1 MFFCYDED
9 KKFTGSFNPTKCNAN
24 KMLEKHL
31 ENYFF
36 LKFILAKSDRPT
48 EKAQA
53 SRELDICN
61 RKIKFWQKQ
70 DSYSETL
77 FQKSVNRYKQDYQGA
92 I

>member
-9 KKFTGSFNPTKCNAN
+9 KKFTGSFNPTKCDAN

-36 LKFILAKSDRPT
+36 LKFILTNSDRGR
-48 EKAQA
+48 EKVQA
-53 SRELDICN
+53 ARELEICD

-77 FQKSVNRYKQDYQGA
+77 FQKYVNRYEQNYQGA